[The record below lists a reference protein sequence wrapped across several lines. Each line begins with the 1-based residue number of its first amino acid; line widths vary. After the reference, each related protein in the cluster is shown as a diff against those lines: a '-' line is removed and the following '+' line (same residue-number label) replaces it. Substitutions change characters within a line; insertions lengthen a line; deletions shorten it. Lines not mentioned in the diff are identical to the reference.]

1 MDTHLVEAH
10 ALADEV
16 GELLLVYLAEALE
29 SSDDGVVAQAS
40 DGGLA
45 LLVGIAVDGAGVAL
59 VPAAL
64 AALLLALVSDTE

>member
-1 MDTHLVEAH
+1 MDPHLVEAH
-10 ALADEV
+10 ALANEV

-40 DGGLA
+40 YGGLA